1 MAYFDVFNGDA
12 DGICALLQLR
22 HHTPRIATLITGVK
36 RDIGLLSRVS
46 ASSGDVVTV
55 LDVAV
60 EKNRPDLD
68 RLLQLGAEIFYVDH
82 HNPGEM
88 PSAAGLQLLINTA
101 PEICTSALVNGHLS
115 GACASWAVVGC
126 FGDNLD
132 QTAESVA
139 QTLPVLPDLK
149 LWRELGILINY
160 NAYGAHVS
168 DLHFHPE
175 SLYRRLL
182 PHASPDICL
191 AEDPE
196 VMQILQAGYRQD
208 MSFGETA
215 DRLINEAA
223 VAVIRLPDEPWAR
236 RVSGVLGNKL
246 ALDTPHRAHAVL
258 TEIPEGFL
266 VSVRAP
272 LDNRIGADT
281 VCRQFP
287 SGGGRAAAAGIN
299 QLPKENLAAFV
310 DALKK
315 QYA

>member
-1 MAYFDVFNGDA
+1 
-12 DGICALLQLR
+12 
-22 HHTPRIATLITGVK
+22 
-36 RDIGLLSRVS
+36 
-46 ASSGDVVTV
+46 
-55 LDVAV
+55 
-60 EKNRPDLD
+60 
-68 RLLQLGAEIFYVDH
+68 
-82 HNPGEM
+82 
-88 PSAAGLQLLINTA
+88 
-101 PEICTSALVNGHLS
+101 
-115 GACASWAVVGC
+115 
-126 FGDNLD
+126 
-132 QTAESVA
+132 
-139 QTLPVLPDLK
+139 
-149 LWRELGILINY
+149 
-160 NAYGAHVS
+160 
-168 DLHFHPE
+168 
-175 SLYRRLL
+175 
-182 PHASPDICL
+182 L

-196 VMQILQAGYRQD
+196 LMQILQAGYRQD

-215 DRLINEAA
+215 DRLINEAS